1 MIYITRLRRA
11 WSIKRSLDPR
21 GKLSHSSGV
30 WSMAVRKII
39 ENKIVKTV
47 PPLCDKI
54 FNNVDKDKYIDEQ
67 NCTGRKCIEC
77 LTCYTDSPINVI
89 VEGVK

>member
-39 ENKIVKTV
+39 EKKIVKTV
-47 PPLCDKI
+47 SEADQLLLEG
-54 FNNVDKDKYIDEQ
+54 EQ
-67 NCTGRKCIEC
+67 YYG
-77 LTCYTDSPINVI
+77 
-89 VEGVK
+89 